1 MFCCA
6 GADDA
11 VNAHARSVTA
21 FGPSIVQLHKGWISV
36 RTFWH

>member
-21 FGPSIVQLHKGWISV
+21 FGTINSPV
-36 RTFWH
+36 T